1 MFEALNPAFWWGAT
15 AISAPIIIHLINR
28 LRYRRIRWAAMEFLL
43 KSQQR
48 NKRKLI
54 IEQLIL
60 LALRCLLVFLF
71 VLLVVRP
78 LWLLSDDA
86 SRAELPAYHVIVVDD
101 TLSMQDLEDA
111 QRGEGQTA
119 FREGVRLVL
128 DLAQK
133 ASESPSAHYFTVL
146 RLSEL
151 TTPEMGRPLDRLQGE
166 PPGQQVRAESLR
178 DLRNRLE
185 TLECSYLR
193 IHPGEGVKKA
203 QEYLA
208 LVDEGNKYLH
218 VVGDFRR
225 RDWTESDAEE
235 MCQLLA
241 LMAHTQGGRVQIR
254 LHDVAR
260 PPRTDNR
267 QEVPPGHFNLG
278 ITNLRADSRVV
289 TPGVRVRLTAS
300 VKNFGEVERTGV
312 RLAVKVDGAEKN
324 EFARVLDRISGGEQ
338 KEDVHF
344 DLTFSNEDKLGL
356 KQIAIGIDDRD
367 HLPADNARY
376 TYVELRK
383 EIPVLLVDP
392 DLASGVSD
400 SAYLAWVFN
409 EKTNL
414 KTDRVRPG
422 EVKNRKDLDQYPVIF
437 LLNVAG
443 VGTNTADLDP
453 DGLKLLEGYVRRGGS
468 VVFFLGP
475 RVNPVSYN
483 EHFYKNGQ
491 GIFPVPLNPRPEPG
505 RRDAYVE
512 EAPDPDDLSHKVR
525 FLRPDHPAF
534 RIYKDRSEFLYF
546 LNINCY
552 FKVDP
557 AWKPGEN
564 TQLIAQL
571 ANRRPLD
578 AYAGT
583 AVDLA
588 GRLQRD
594 TSRFSARVREHA
606 GKIAEAVLDAS
617 TKRARKGP
625 LIEAVGG
632 LLDDPALVEYWKDAG
647 PQRQELRRA
656 AAQFHETLTSG
667 DPLVIEAEIGKG
679 RTKGRVVA
687 FMTSAGPTAIQR
699 KDYEWNNWAT
709 LMDPSQFVPYV
720 LVMGE
725 LHRYLAASARSSTQ
739 LEINHLLGSDVE
751 VRLDKDR
758 YDARM
763 GLFAF
768 KEGSGEAVK
777 VADITGSE
785 GTEDITARVAAPRSP
800 GFYVLRLNQPSAD
813 GSTTPKGEPEDRPL
827 AFNADG
833 RAEGLLGRVSEAEMR
848 ERLAAGLTKGD
859 LKLSSQESLS
869 FVQGLPPL
877 FVPRGAPEASVID
890 AAHNKSWSDYAWVL
904 LVFIVLLLVEQW
916 FATRLSY
923 HVKGGELSLPSP
935 GTRGGAANKENH

>member
-78 LWLLSDDA
+78 LWLLSQEA
-86 SRAELPAYHVIVVDD
+86 SKAELPAYHVVVLDD
-101 TLSMQDLEDA
+101 TLSMQDLEDP
-111 QRGEGQTA
+111 QRAEGQTA
-119 FREGVRLVL
+119 FRDGVRLVL
-128 DLAQK
+128 DLVQK

-151 TTPEMGRPLDRLQGE
+151 TTPEMGRPLERLQNE
-166 PPGQQVRAESLR
+166 PPGQQVSAESLR

-193 IHPGEGVKKA
+193 VHPGEGIKKA

-241 LMAHTQGGRVQIR
+241 LMAHPQGGRVQVR

-260 PPRTDNR
+260 PQRTDNR

-278 ITNLRADSRVV
+278 IVNLRADARVV

-300 VKNFGEVERTGV
+300 VKNFADLERTGV

-344 DLTFSNEDKLGL
+344 DLTFSNEDRLGL
-356 KQIAIGIDDRD
+356 KQIAISIDDRD
-367 HLPADNARY
+367 HLAADNARY

-392 DLASGVSD
+392 DLSSPISD
-400 SAYLAWVFN
+400 SGYLDRVFN

-414 KTDRVRPG
+414 KTERIRPG
-422 EVKNRKDLDQYPVIF
+422 ELKNRKDLDQYPVIF
-437 LLNVAG
+437 LLNVPG
-443 VGTNTADLDP
+443 VGTNTNDLDP
-453 DGLKLLEGYVRRGGS
+453 DGLKLLEGYVRRGGNL
-468 VVFFLGP
+468 VFFLGP
-475 RVNPVSYN
+475 RVNPASYN
-483 EHFYKNGQ
+483 EHLYRNGQ

-505 RRDAYVE
+505 RRYAYVE
-512 EAPDPDDLSHKVR
+512 DPPDPEDISHKLR

-534 RIYKDRSEFLYF
+534 RIYKERSDFLYF
-546 LNINCY
+546 LTINCY

-557 AWKPGEN
+557 GWKPGEN
-564 TQLIAQL
+564 TTVVAQL
-571 ANRRPLD
+571 ANRQPLS
-578 AYAGT
+578 AYAERSL
-583 AVDLA
+583 DLVR
-588 GRLQRD
+588 RLRD
-594 TSRFSARVREHA
+594 DRSRFSNQVNEH
-606 GKIAEAVLDAS
+606 GRKIAQAVVDAP
-617 TKRARKGP
+617 TARARKGP

-632 LLDDPALVEYWKDAG
+632 LLDDPALVEYWKDAS
-647 PQRQELRRA
+647 PQRQELRRTV
-656 AAQFHETLTSG
+656 AQFHETLITG
-667 DPLVIEAEIGKG
+667 DPLIIEAELGKG

-687 FMTSAGPTAIQR
+687 FMTSAAPTPIER
-699 KDYEWNNWAT
+699 KDYDWNNWAT

-725 LHRYLAASARSSTQ
+725 LHRYLAASARSATQ
-739 LEINHLLGSDVE
+739 MEINHLLGTDVD
-751 VRLDKDR
+751 VRLDKER

-763 GLFAF
+763 GLFTF
-768 KEGSGEAVK
+768 KEGGSDAVK
-777 VADITGSE
+777 VADITGAE
-785 GTEDITARVAAPRSP
+785 GTEEVTARVVSPRAP

-813 GSTTPKGEPEDRPL
+813 RSTTPKGEPEDRPM
-827 AFNADG
+827 AFNVDC
-833 RAEGLLGRVSEAEMR
+833 RAEGLLGRVSEAELR

-859 LKLSSQESLS
+859 LKLSSHEGQS
-869 FVQGLPPL
+869 FVSGLPRL
-877 FVPRGAPEASVID
+877 FVPRGAAEVSVTD
-890 AAHNKSWSDYAWVL
+890 QARNKSWSDYAWVL
-904 LVFIVLLLVEQW
+904 LLFIVLLLVEQW
-916 FATRLSY
+916 FASRLSY
-923 HVKGGELSLPSP
+923 HIRGGELTLPA
-935 GTRGGAANKENH
+935 GRGRTA